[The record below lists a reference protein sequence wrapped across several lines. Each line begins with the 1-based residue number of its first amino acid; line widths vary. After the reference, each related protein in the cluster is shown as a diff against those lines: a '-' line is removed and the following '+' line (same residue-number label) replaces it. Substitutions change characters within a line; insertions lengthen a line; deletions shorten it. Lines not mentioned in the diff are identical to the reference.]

1 MGSVNIRHNPLAP
14 ILLVLI
20 LVISLVSCATNTVRH
35 PPHKLWGSEWQP
47 IEMDNKEDLIN
58 TGIYFQ
64 FLKDHKLTGMS
75 GCNQLFGSYKVNE
88 NNFGLRQIRFSIFSN
103 NLACNDERKMFYEVE
118 FIKMLE
124 ETTYYS
130 YTSEGMKLELY
141 NKDKHKIGILSKSH
155 WWN

>member
-1 MGSVNIRHNPLAP
+1 MYDKEN
-14 ILLVLI
+14 LI
-20 LVISLVSCATNTVRH
+20 
-35 PPHKLWGSEWQP
+35 K
-47 IEMDNKEDLIN
+47 

-64 FLKDHKLTGMS
+64 FIKDHKLTGMS
-75 GCNQLFGSYKVNE
+75 GCNQLFGSYELNE
-88 NNFGLRQIRFSIFSN
+88 NNFGLRQIKVSIFSTH
-103 NLACNDERKMFYEVE
+103 LACNDERKMFYEVE

-141 NKDKHKIGILSKSH
+141 NNDKHKIGILSKSH